1 MNECIIEPKHKGYI
15 EYGLTYG
22 HDCKR
27 RNEVLFFSW
36 INLHWEIR
44 LHIVLMGYNCE
55 DIIVGHM
62 YVEN

>member
-27 RNEVLFFSW
+27 RNQEWSCSF
-36 INLHWEIR
+36 HE
-44 LHIVLMGYNCE
+44 
-55 DIIVGHM
+55 
-62 YVEN
+62 

>member
-27 RNEVLFFSW
+27 R
-36 INLHWEIR
+36 
-44 LHIVLMGYNCE
+44 
-55 DIIVGHM
+55 GHDCKRRNQDWSCSFH
-62 YVEN
+62 E